1 MRDGHVVAPQGDTPL
16 HQGDEV
22 VVLMTGDCEA
32 EVRRILIGA
41 LAS

>member
-22 VVLMTGDCEA
+22 VVLMTGDCEDA
-32 EVRRILIGA
+32 VQRILIGA
-41 LAS
+41 SA